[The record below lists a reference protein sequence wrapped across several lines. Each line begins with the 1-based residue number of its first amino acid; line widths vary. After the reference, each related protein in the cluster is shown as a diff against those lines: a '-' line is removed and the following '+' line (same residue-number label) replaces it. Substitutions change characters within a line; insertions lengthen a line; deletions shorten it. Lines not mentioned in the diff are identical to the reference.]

1 MLGAQE
7 RVFLHPR
14 EIVLYTVG
22 RRKAVL
28 VYREQVA
35 TDWICSCVTLGTT
48 RTRFSVMTRSNGD
61 EAAES
66 ILDKR
71 RGSVTQ
77 NKSEGRCEL

>member
-1 MLGAQE
+1 ML
-7 RVFLHPR
+7 VC
-14 EIVLYTVG
+14 
-22 RRKAVL
+22 
-28 VYREQVA
+28 REQVA
-35 TDWICSCVTLGTT
+35 THWICSCVTLGTN

-77 NKSEGRCEL
+77 NKREASWEL